1 VVLDPFVGVGTSVV
15 VAEKNGRF
23 GVGMD
28 LSLDYLVDI
37 ALKKIRVPI
46 QKMLELRW

>member
-1 VVLDPFVGVGTSVV
+1 M
-15 VAEKNGRF
+15 AEKQGRA

-37 ALKKIRVPI
+37 ALKKIRVPV
-46 QKMLELRW
+46 QKVLELRF

>member
-1 VVLDPFVGVGTSVV
+1 MVLDPFVGVGTTVV

-28 LSLDYLVDI
+28 LSLDYLMDI
-37 ALKKIRVPI
+37 ALKKIRVPV
-46 QKMLELRW
+46 QKMLELRF